1 MQQNKNNVLPFFI
14 FLFFLIFLGFLIYNF
29 IEENKKANITNIEE
43 KNYSVLRNF
52 SEINIGNENIT
63 KNETENKISNI
74 GKNVSSNLTKKH
86 NYDSIYCFSVLSPKK
101 KSWEDIWLYDE
112 YIPPVYYYGN
122 NSYFSWVDFHFSYF
136 PLEHY
141 LFDGYYT
148 FDRGCGCSAMIPIE
162 IKNEENLKIYGI
174 NIINMPEGHCKCDLA
189 VGLDGMMGFK
199 NTKSNSGNLYFIDV
213 GYWMGSQPPQPTMW
227 EKHSSVPDI
236 NKNKI
241 SDFSFE
247 WEFDEKEKKKIL
259 KYFELWGLEGKEKIF
274 KSKDNKSLIIGDR
287 FIVDLDKNFATLK
300 VSLPHEY
307 LIGNYINN
315 TEETLKF
322 LESVDGGKYNGYLS
336 NPQTEWLNDSM
347 LFVKTD
353 MLIFIIEVEKHKI
366 TLKKFKNV
374 YRFSVKKEDNKTK
387 IYAEMN
393 IGTYINEYS
402 EKIEDICFYSEEN
415 KGKIEFGTEELCW
428 ELNENIS
435 DMEQVSFEAGEN
447 AKFVPFDII
456 KKDDEVKVFA
466 LLIFCE
472 PSLLYENNCN
482 NMTKNYT
489 LSTSFPFKNNYKKI
503 NLTILKI
510 LPEETYYYYHG
521 NRFYPETE
529 NLKDTVGV
537 EIREIRRIEKIERII
552 NRVVAN

>member
-29 IEENKKANITNIEE
+29 IEENKKANITNIES
-43 KNYSVLRNF
+43 KNYSENSVLRNF
-52 SEINIGNENIT
+52 SEINVKNENIT

-74 GKNVSSNLTKKH
+74 GKNVSNLTKKH
-86 NYDSIYCFSVLSPKK
+86 YTSTYCFSVLSSKK

-148 FDRGCGCSAMIPIE
+148 FDRGCGCSAMIPVE

-174 NIINMPEGHCKCDLA
+174 NIINIPEGHCKCDLA
-189 VGLDGMMGFK
+189 IGLNGMMGFK
-199 NTKSNSGNLYFIDV
+199 NTKSNIGNLYFMDV
-213 GYWMGSQPPQPTMW
+213 GYWMGSRPSQPTMW
-227 EKHSSVPDI
+227 KKYSSVPDI

-287 FIVDLDKNFATLK
+287 FILDLDKNFATLK
-300 VSLPHEY
+300 VSLHHED

-315 TEETLKF
+315 TDEILKF
-322 LESVDGGKYNGYLS
+322 LESVDSGKYKEYLT
-336 NPQTEWLNDSM
+336 NPQIEWLNESM

-353 MLIFIIEVEKHKI
+353 MLRFIIEVEKDKI
-366 TLKKFKNV
+366 MLKKFKNV
-374 YRFSVKKEDNKTK
+374 YRFPVKKEGNKTK

-393 IGTYINEYS
+393 IETYINEYINEYC
-402 EKIEDICFYSEEN
+402 EKIEDICFYSEEI
-415 KGKIEFGTEELCW
+415 K
-428 ELNENIS
+428 
-435 DMEQVSFEAGEN
+435 
-447 AKFVPFDII
+447 AKLDS
-456 KKDDEVKVFA
+456 
-466 LLIFCE
+466 E
-472 PSLLYENNCN
+472 P
-482 NMTKNYT
+482 KNY
-489 LSTSFPFKNNYKKI
+489 I
-503 NLTILKI
+503 
-510 LPEETYYYYHG
+510 G
-521 NRFYPETE
+521 N
-529 NLKDTVGV
+529 
-537 EIREIRRIEKIERII
+537 
-552 NRVVAN
+552 